1 MEQQHTPQIL
11 KLAEKRTIS
20 ARTNAEF
27 LNEVVGTKYKQ
38 WYKSGYKL
46 SSNTLIWMVRIDNK
60 SRQGWK
66 NIWIDDDTILE
77 RFEVGNYSLST
88 DVKEPYRIVVEIQEG
103 WSGRK
108 YIIHG
113 LFKCVKDE
121 TTSTKH
127 LWKRE
132 I

>member
-46 SSNTLIWMVRIDNK
+46 SSNTLIWMIRIDNK
-60 SRQGWK
+60 LRQGWQ
-66 NIWIDDDTILE
+66 NVWLDEDTILE
-77 RFEVGNYSLST
+77 QFIGGNYSLDT
-88 DVKEPYRIVVEIQEG
+88 CVKEHYRIVVEIKDG
-103 WSGRK
+103 LFGREYK
-108 YIIHG
+108 IHG
-113 LFKCVKDE
+113 LFKCVKEE
-121 TTSTKH
+121 TTSKKH

>member
-1 MEQQHTPQIL
+1 MEQKHTPQIL

-60 SRQGWK
+60 IRQGWK
-66 NIWIDDDTILE
+66 NVWIDDDTILE
-77 RFEVGNYSLST
+77 RFEGGNYSLST
-88 DVKEPYRIVVEIQEG
+88 DVKELYRIVVEIQED
-103 WSGRK
+103 STGRK

-113 LFKCVKDE
+113 LFKCIKDE